1 MKERVRPLLDS
12 VGFSQLEADVYV
24 ALRQEPGASGYRVAQ
39 IIGKPVGSTYKALE
53 TLRAKGAIVSDETT
67 RPTTFSALPIREYI
81 DARRRDLEALQAR
94 IEVELEDVVSTP
106 AHVGIFEL
114 TTVGQVYQRC
124 RELLRSAQTVALLNI
139 DSRPLEEL
147 RSELMATADRGV
159 RVLIKTRA
167 PAQVPGCGIMAPAQ
181 TQPLPSPESEGGQT
195 PGASQAMRRVA
206 VVGGEEIAV
215 AVDCREYVQAFLK
228 SDGSEVEEAIWV
240 RRPHLANEVC
250 CLFQSDFTLTRVRA
264 MVQAGKQVKEIGRE
278 MQRLGRMV
286 EVQALPELMP
296 QEWVLTDARKGV
308 QKRRRVQPEPQ
319 PKMVTLRQIE
329 CIIVASSRTVTV
341 EPAGIMNPDQP
352 PPEGTDVPPL
362 DADAFNEPLY

>member
-12 VGFSQLEADVYV
+12 VGFSQLEADAYV

-39 IIGKPVGSTYKALE
+39 MIGRPVGSTYKALE

-94 IEVELEDVVSTP
+94 IEIELEDVVSTP
-106 AHVGIFEL
+106 AHAGIFEL
-114 TTVGQVYQRC
+114 PTVGQVYQRC

-147 RSELMATADRGV
+147 RGDLTAAADRGV
-159 RVLIKTRA
+159 KVLIKTRA

-181 TQPLPSPESEGGQT
+181 AQALPSPDVPS
-195 PGASQAMRRVA
+195 
-206 VVGGEEIAV
+206 GEEIAV

-308 QKRRRVQPEPQ
+308 QKRRRAQPEPQ

-329 CIIVASSRTVTV
+329 CIIVASSRTVTI

-352 PPEGTDVPPL
+352 PPEGTDLPPL

>member
-1 MKERVRPLLDS
+1 MKERVRPLLDNI
-12 VGFSQLEADVYV
+12 GFSELETDVYV

-94 IEVELEDVVSTP
+94 IETELEDVVTTP
-106 AHVGIFEL
+106 AHAGIFEL
-114 TTVGQVYQRC
+114 TSVGQVYQRC

-139 DSRPLEEL
+139 DTRPLEEL
-147 RSELMATADRGV
+147 RSELEAAADRGV

-181 TQPLPSPESEGGQT
+181 ARPLPSPGVSGD
-195 PGASQAMRRVA
+195 
-206 VVGGEEIAV
+206 EEIAV
-215 AVDCREYVQAFLK
+215 AVDCREYVQAFLT
-228 SDGSEVEEAIWV
+228 SDGSEVEEAVWV
-240 RRPHLANEVC
+240 RRPRLASEVC
-250 CLFQSDFTLTRVRA
+250 CLFQNDFTLTRVRA
-264 MVQAGKQVKEIGRE
+264 MVQAGKEVREIGHE

-308 QKRRRVQPEPQ
+308 QKRRRAQPEPQ
-319 PKMVTLRQIE
+319 AGRVTLRQIE
-329 CIIVASSRTVTV
+329 CIIVASSRTVTI

-352 PPEGTDVPPL
+352 PPEGTDVPPP

>member
-1 MKERVRPLLDS
+1 MKERVKPLLDS
-12 VGFSQLEADVYV
+12 VGFSELETDVYV

-39 IIGKPVGSTYKALE
+39 KIGKPVGSTYKALE

-67 RPTTFSALPIREYI
+67 RPTTYSALPIREYI

-106 AHVGIFEL
+106 AHAGIFEL

-124 RELLRSAQTVALLNI
+124 RELLRSAQTLALLNI

-147 RSELMATADRGV
+147 RGDLTEAADRGV

-167 PAQVPGCGIMAPAQ
+167 PAQVPGCGIMAPVQA
-181 TQPLPSPESEGGQT
+181 QPLPSSDVP
-195 PGASQAMRRVA
+195 
-206 VVGGEEIAV
+206 GGEEIAV
-215 AVDCREYVQAFLK
+215 AVDCREYVQAFLT
-228 SDGSEVEEAIWV
+228 SDGSEVEEAVWV

-264 MVQAGKQVKEIGRE
+264 MVQAGKEVKEIGHE
-278 MQRLGRMV
+278 MRRLGRMV
-286 EVQALPELMP
+286 EVQAPPELMP

-319 PKMVTLRQIE
+319 AGKVTLRQIE
-329 CIIVASSRTVTV
+329 CIIVASSRTVTI

-352 PPEGTDVPPL
+352 PPEGTEVPSP

>member
-1 MKERVRPLLDS
+1 MKERVKPLLDS
-12 VGFSQLEADVYV
+12 VGFSELETDVYV

-39 IIGKPVGSTYKALE
+39 KIGKPVGSTYKALE

-67 RPTTFSALPIREYI
+67 RPTAYSALPIREYI
-81 DARRRDLEALQAR
+81 DARRRDLETLQAK
-94 IEVELEDVVSTP
+94 IELELEDVVSSP
-106 AHVGIFEL
+106 AHAGIFEL

-147 RSELMATADRGV
+147 RSELMVAADRGV

-167 PAQVPGCGIMAPAQ
+167 PAQVPGCGIMAPVQA
-181 TQPLPSPESEGGQT
+181 QPLPSSDVP
-195 PGASQAMRRVA
+195 
-206 VVGGEEIAV
+206 GGEEIAV
-215 AVDCREYVQAFLK
+215 AVDCREYVQAFLT
-228 SDGSEVEEAIWV
+228 SDGSEVEEAVWV

-264 MVQAGKQVKEIGRE
+264 MVQAGKEVKEIGHE

-319 PKMVTLRQIE
+319 TMSVTLRQIE
-329 CIIVASSRTVTV
+329 CIIVASSRTVTI

-352 PPEGTDVPPL
+352 PPEGTDVPPP

>member
-1 MKERVRPLLDS
+1 MKERVRPLLDNI
-12 VGFSQLEADVYV
+12 GFSELETDVYV

-39 IIGKPVGSTYKALE
+39 MIGKPVGSTYKALE

-67 RPTTFSALPIREYI
+67 RPTTYSALPIREYI

-94 IEVELEDVVSTP
+94 IETELEDVVSTP

-114 TTVGQVYQRC
+114 STVGQVFQRC
-124 RELLRSAQTVALLNI
+124 RELLRSAQNVALLNI
-139 DSRPLEEL
+139 DTRPLEEL
-147 RSELMATADRGV
+147 RGELEAAADRGV
-159 RVLIKTRA
+159 KVLIKTRA

-181 TQPLPSPESEGGQT
+181 AQPLPSPDV
-195 PGASQAMRRVA
+195 AS
-206 VVGGEEIAV
+206 GEEIAV

-228 SDGSEVEEAIWV
+228 NGGAEVEEAIWV
-240 RRPHLANEVC
+240 RRPRLASEVC
-250 CLFQSDFTLTRVRA
+250 SLFQSDFTLTRVRA
-264 MVQAGKQVKEIGRE
+264 MVQAGKEVKEIGRE
-278 MQRLGRMV
+278 MHRLGRMV

-319 PKMVTLRQIE
+319 TSKVTLRQIE
-329 CIIVASSRTVTV
+329 TIIVASSRTITI
-341 EPAGIMNPDQP
+341 EPAGILNPDQP
-352 PPEGTDVPPL
+352 PPEGTEALPL